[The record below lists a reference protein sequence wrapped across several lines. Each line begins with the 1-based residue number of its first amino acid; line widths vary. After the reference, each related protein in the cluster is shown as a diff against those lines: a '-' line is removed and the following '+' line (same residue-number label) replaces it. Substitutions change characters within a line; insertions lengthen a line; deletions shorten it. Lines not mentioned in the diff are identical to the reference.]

1 MTKSLKEGGNDEEWV
16 PREGRPW
23 PTTEATTEATKIDNM
38 LKEQEGMSQMVSVTL
53 KNLGGAGKGGRDLPA
68 AHARAGQ
75 ESP

>member
-23 PTTEATTEATKIDNM
+23 PTTEATKIDNM

-53 KNLGGAGKGGRDLPA
+53 KNLGGAGGGGRDLPA